1 MSYERRQLARAGSPP
16 WGGDKQDC
24 ETPQTADVA
33 TSGLGGGCAA
43 RDLRARKAPLV
54 SAAVTAR
61 ALCAGSGRRAGGP
74 GASGDGH
81 VGQRGWRSWLTTT
94 PLRRAAQS
102 PQLNRAPEW
111 RCSQRCTTDRIHAHL
126 PPKREPRGKGWRAGE
141 GARTV
146 ALLRG
151 ASPPCRA
158 PEQTRRW
165 DGRAR
170 GSLRRT
176 AETAGSPVAR
186 RAHGAPA
193 WTWAAAGRAGSLER
207 SQGKTIASAGVRST
221 FPALAIERKRDFV
234 KAARAAVH
242 MQ

>member
-1 MSYERRQLARAGSPP
+1 MRGARPARAEGAACLGR
-16 WGGDKQDC
+16 GGRAGPLRGIGQ
-24 ETPQTADVA
+24 A
-33 TSGLGGGCAA
+33 
-43 RDLRARKAPLV
+43 RAR
-54 SAAVTAR
+54 SWR
-61 ALCAGSGRRAGGP
+61 QRRR
-74 GASGDGH
+74 SR
-81 VGQRGWRSWLTTT
+81 GQRGCRSWLTTC

-111 RCSQRCTTDRIHAHL
+111 RRSQRCTTDRIHAHL

-234 KAARAAVH
+234 KAALATGMVPH
-242 MQ
+242 PGTP